1 LDEGEESASFLKKR
15 SKKLFPALRGLER
28 ATGRWIAPS
37 RESFWFFFSKKKV
50 LPFPWLFSALFEGMR
65 ALEPPHPTRRR
76 RRDPDLPPSGGTQSG
91 IAQRALAT
99 KRYDR
104 GLRRR

>member
-37 RESFWFFFSKKKV
+37 REKFFDSFFQKRTSFPSLGFS
-50 LPFPWLFSALFEGMR
+50 LRYL
-65 ALEPPHPTRRR
+65 
-76 RRDPDLPPSGGTQSG
+76 SG
-91 IAQRALAT
+91 
-99 KRYDR
+99 
-104 GLRRR
+104 